1 MKHDVLSY
9 AAGTLT
15 AKRVSKETL
24 NHRGLIELVSGLD
37 VYAHTPEAYRRAY
50 AALGIDLI
58 NRVPLENAP
67 PPTPPGER
75 RPHPLNAAYDLTALG
90 VYDTAARRTLSV
102 EAVPPPL
109 HSRSERD
116 EGVASTEPDD
126 LWRFDVAGLRYEQLV
141 TPVPHP
147 VSVVDAQRRQQAL
160 GEIGLYYPMLYT
172 TLFMWPVENFG
183 WELFMLAAG
192 EAPER
197 FSEHVLK
204 PCAAKSAALV
214 AELALGESPFV
225 FVHDD
230 LASAAGP
237 VFAPAWYD
245 DFIFPL
251 YPAILAPAR
260 AAGKKLILV
269 ADGNMTAF
277 LPRLAALF
285 DGFMCENPATPLA
298 AVIEHF
304 GKPGKFMIGG
314 IETVRLAIGTPA
326 EVREMVLQLHAKT
339 RHLPGFAMAS
349 CGGLHGDIPL
359 ANLEAYFDAR
369 AEIGVTPRD
378 WRTRRRKERP

>member
-1 MKHDVLSY
+1 MKADVLAW
-9 AAGTLT
+9 AAGQPT

-37 VYAHTPEAYRRAY
+37 VYAHTAAAYRRAY
-50 AALGIDLI
+50 EALGIDLI

-75 RPHPLNAAYDLTALG
+75 RSHPLNPDYDLTALG
-90 VYDTAARRTLSV
+90 VYDTACRRALTV
-102 EAVPPPL
+102 EAAPPPL
-109 HSRSERD
+109 FSRSERD
-116 EGVASTEPDD
+116 EGVASTESDD
-126 LWRFDVAGLRYEQLV
+126 LWRFDVAALRYAQLV

-147 VSVVDAQRRQQAL
+147 ASAADARARQTAL
-160 GEIGLYYPMLYT
+160 GEVGLYYPMLYT
-172 TLFMWPVENFG
+172 TLFMWPVETFG
-183 WELFMLAAG
+183 WELFMLAAA
-192 EAPER
+192 EEPER
-197 FSEHVLK
+197 FAEHVLK
-204 PCAAKSAALV
+204 PCAAKSTSLV
-214 AELALGESPFV
+214 AELAQGESPFV

-245 DFIFPL
+245 KFIFPL

-260 AAGKKLILV
+260 AAGKKVILV

-277 LPRLAALF
+277 LPKIATLF

-304 GKPGKFMIGG
+304 GRPGTFIIGG
-314 IETVRLAIGTPA
+314 IETVRLATGTPA
-326 EVREMVLQLHAKT
+326 EVRQMVLRVQEQT
-339 RHLPGFAMAS
+339 RRLPGFAMAS
-349 CGGLHGDIPL
+349 CGGLHGDTPL

-369 AEIGVTPRD
+369 AEIGVTPCD
-378 WRTRRRKERP
+378 WRTRCRKDGP